1 MVRLSAWWGS
11 KSVDARTI
19 TSPFFQSPAFRTSM
33 VLLPAAAV
41 FASLVQE
48 FFSVPCR
55 FRVPPIIMIPRSL
68 RSFVPPVPVI
78 SSSLTLS
85 VRVIVALRVWGLASV
100 PISSSPCTMI
110 HSVVSSRSFLSAK
123 LSLPLIVKLRSA
135 GGETSRTT
143 FISFSM
149 VTTAS
154 LVGTFLSGQVAGS
167 DQRFALAVEVFC
179 CALRTAYPPRPKKA
193 GTSNERNKRERFR
206 IVKSRDRSCYAT
218 FSREDRRTCSKGQFY
233 TYRRPDNILWF
244 QRIRQ
249 RMGFAERRAEGIW
262 ARRFGARASN

>member
-1 MVRLSAWWGS
+1 MAAMVRSSAWWGS

-19 TSPFFQSPAFRTSM
+19 VWPFFQSPGVKTWM

-41 FASLVQE
+41 CASLVQE

-55 FRVPPIIMIPRSL
+55 FRVPPISMIPRSL
-68 RSFVPPVPVI
+68 RSFPPNPPK

-85 VRVIVALRVWGLASV
+85 VSVIVALRVWGLASV
-100 PISSSPCTMI
+100 PISSSPCTMT
-110 HSVVSSRSFLSAK
+110 HSVVSSRSLLSAK
-123 LSLPLIVKLRSA
+123 LSLPLIVKLRSG

-149 VTTAS
+149 LTTAS

-167 DQRFALAVEVFC
+167 DQRFALAVEVFS

-206 IVKSRDRSCYAT
+206 IVKISVIDHVTLLSPARIEGRVARDNFT
-218 FSREDRRTCSKGQFY
+218 PIVGRT
-233 TYRRPDNILWF
+233 PAD
-244 QRIRQ
+244 
-249 RMGFAERRAEGIW
+249 GFCVAQDLRDLGRAV
-262 ARRFGARASN
+262 R

>member
-1 MVRLSAWWGS
+1 MAAMVRRSACRGS

-19 TSPFFQSPAFRTSM
+19 SSPTRHSAAFRTSIE
-33 VLLPAAAV
+33 LLPASAV
-41 FASLVQE
+41 LDNFVQE
-48 FFSVPCR
+48 FVRLPCR

-68 RSFVPPVPVI
+68 RSFVPPIPLI
-78 SSSLTLS
+78 SSSLILS
-85 VRVIVALRVWGLASV
+85 MRVIVALRVWGLASV
-100 PISSSPCTMI
+100 PISSSPCTI
-110 HSVVSSRSFLSAK
+110 THSVDSSRSLLSAK
-123 LSLPLIVKLRSA
+123 LSLPLIVKLRSG

-179 CALRTAYPPRPKKA
+179 CALRTAYRRRPKKA

-218 FSREDRRTCSKGQFY
+218 FSREDRRTCSKGQ
-233 TYRRPDNILWF
+233 
-244 QRIRQ
+244 
-249 RMGFAERRAEGIW
+249 
-262 ARRFGARASN
+262 